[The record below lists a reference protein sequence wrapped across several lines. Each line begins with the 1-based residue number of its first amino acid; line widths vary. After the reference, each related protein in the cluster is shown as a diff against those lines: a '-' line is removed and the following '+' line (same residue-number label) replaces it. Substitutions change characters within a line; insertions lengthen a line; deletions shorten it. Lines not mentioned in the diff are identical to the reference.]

1 MSQNSAV
8 LSINAWKYMGT
19 NFNSAAFEV
28 WEWTSSF
35 IPHFIM
41 DMNTV
46 SIFGLKLININ
57 KVSDYILDFDIAW
70 QCIYPSVNVAHD
82 RFRYEA
88 IAKTNANFLSI
99 EPFELNISYE

>member
-41 DMNTV
+41 DMNTL
-46 SIFGLKLININ
+46 SMFGLKLINVDKI
-57 KVSDYILDFDIAW
+57 SDYILYFDIDW
-70 QCIYPSVNVAHD
+70 QCIYPSVNVAPG

-88 IAKTNANFLSI
+88 IAN
-99 EPFELNISYE
+99 LNQC